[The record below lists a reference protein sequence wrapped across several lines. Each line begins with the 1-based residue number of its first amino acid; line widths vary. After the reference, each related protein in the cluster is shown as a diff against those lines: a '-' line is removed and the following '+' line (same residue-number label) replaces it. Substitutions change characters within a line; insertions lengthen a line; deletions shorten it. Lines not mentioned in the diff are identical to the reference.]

1 MYAKNEILLTFK
13 KEEKSDTCYNMDKPL
28 GQYTK
33 WNTPVTKR
41 QTLYNSTY
49 RRLSRL
55 VKPTKRENKMVV
67 ARARKKKEIGIV

>member
-33 WNTPVTKR
+33 
-41 QTLYNSTY
+41 
-49 RRLSRL
+49 
-55 VKPTKRENKMVV
+55 
-67 ARARKKKEIGIV
+67 